1 MNYHE
6 RAAFGCIVNEMVKSG
21 ELSAPVAI
29 TRDHMDAAAV
39 ASPFR
44 ETENMKDGSDAIADW
59 PVLNVLLNCSSGGS
73 LVGLYHGGGVGIGYS
88 IHSGVTVIADGTREA
103 KERLELVLKSDP
115 ALGVIRYA
123 DAGYEKAKKIVTTP
137 AFPARPLNRGP

>member
-6 RAAFGCIVNEMVKSG
+6 RSAFACIVNEMVKSG
-21 ELSAPVAI
+21 QLSAPIAI

-39 ASPFR
+39 ASPYR

-73 LVGLYHGGGVGIGYS
+73 LVGLYQGGGVGIGYS
-88 IHSGVTVIADGTREA
+88 IHSGVTVIADGTQEA
-103 KERLELVLKSDP
+103 KERLELVLKADP
-115 ALGVIRYA
+115 GLGVIRYA
-123 DAGYEKAKKIVTTP
+123 DAGYEKAKKIIRTP
-137 AFPARPLNRGP
+137 AFPAKPLNRGP